1 MKTYDEIK
9 GLLLKLCKNEGLKFI
24 ETDLSNEGICYFL
37 IDGNIAFNKN
47 CKRFKE
53 VSL

>member
-24 ETDLSNEGICYFL
+24 ETDLSNEGICCVRQYDTIIL
-37 IDGNIAFNKN
+37 NRNYID
-47 CKRFKE
+47 FKA
-53 VSL
+53 VAV